1 MAVRTSRRY
10 RQGYFGKS
18 VFTTRSDTVGR
29 PGGLMRR
36 VIGNDVFN
44 VFPNSYKNTLK
55 PDNSRALQLMDT
67 PELTDKR

>member
-1 MAVRTSRRY
+1 
-10 RQGYFGKS
+10 
-18 VFTTRSDTVGR
+18 
-29 PGGLMRR
+29 MRR
-36 VIGNDVFN
+36 VIGDDVFN